1 MKIQKA
7 LPQSREVLNYRYLDK
22 LGHLTGILTV
32 DKKTGDFINFDTF
45 TAKKQAAERFEFLK
59 LTEAINK
66 LIPSKTM
73 ITRYLQSDG
82 KTLDFIAIFKKNK
95 DGVIELVNSLNAR

>member
-22 LGHLTGILTV
+22 RGHLTGILTV

-45 TAKKQAAERFEFLK
+45 TAKKQAAER
-59 LTEAINK
+59 
-66 LIPSKTM
+66 S
-73 ITRYLQSDG
+73 
-82 KTLDFIAIFKKNK
+82 
-95 DGVIELVNSLNAR
+95 